1 VFDCSPEDKRNKNMP
16 YILALDQGTTSSRA
30 ILFDESGQIA
40 AQAQH
45 EFEQFFPQPGWVEHD
60 PMEILTSQLSCA
72 VEALGK
78 VGARPRD
85 VAALGI
91 TNQRETVIV
100 WERST
105 GKPIHPAIVWQ
116 DRRTASQC
124 AALKDSG
131 LEENV
136 SSRTGLVLDPYFS
149 ATKVGWIL
157 DHVPGARSRAD
168 RGELAFGTVDSW
180 LIWHLTSGTRHV
192 TDVTNASRTLLF
204 NIVKGEWDP
213 ELLRIF
219 NIPASLLPEVVW
231 SSQNVGE
238 VTTSLGLGGIPI
250 AGIAGDQQAA
260 LFGQL
265 CWSAGEAKNTY
276 GTGCFLLQNIGTQ
289 FARSKHRLITT
300 LAASAQHRL
309 EYAFEGS
316 IFIGGAVVQWL
327 RDNLKLI
334 HSSAD
339 VEALAASVPDT
350 GGVVFVP
357 AFVGLGAPHWDA
369 HASGLLIGLRRGTS
383 PAHIA
388 RAALESIALQVADVL
403 EAVESETTPLAAL
416 RVDGGAA
423 VNNLL
428 MQFQADILGV
438 PVVRPQV
445 TETTALGAAY
455 LAGLA
460 TSFWAGAEALRQKR
474 EGDVRFEPKMDS
486 TERTARRAQWQR
498 AVERAKSWTE

>member
-1 VFDCSPEDKRNKNMP
+1 MP

-30 ILFDESGQIA
+30 ILFDQAGTIA
-40 AQAQH
+40 AAAQH
-45 EFEQFFPQPGWVEHD
+45 EFEQFYPQPGWVEHD

-85 VAALGI
+85 VAAIGI

-100 WERST
+100 WDRAT

-116 DRRTASQC
+116 DRRTA
-124 AALKDSG
+124 ALCGQLQESG
-131 LEENV
+131 VGEDV
-136 SSRTGLVLDPYFS
+136 SNRTGLVLDPYFS
-149 ATKVGWIL
+149 ATKVAWIL
-157 DHVPGARSRAD
+157 DNVPGARARAAQ
-168 RGELAFGTVDSW
+168 GELAFGTVDSW
-180 LIWHLTSGTRHV
+180 LIWHLTSGHRHV
-192 TDVTNASRTLLF
+192 TDVTNASRTLLY

-219 NIPASLLPEVVW
+219 NIPRSLLPEVVW
-231 SSQNVGE
+231 SSQKVGE
-238 VTTSLGLGGIPI
+238 VTTTLGLGGIAI

-265 CWSAGEAKNTY
+265 CWAAGEAKNTY
-276 GTGCFLLQNIGTQ
+276 GTGCFLLQNIGTE
-289 FARSKHRLITT
+289 FIRSKNRLITT

-334 HSSAD
+334 GSSAD
-339 VEALAASVPDT
+339 IEALAASVPDT

-357 AFVGLGAPHWDA
+357 AFVGLGAPHWDP
-369 HASGLLIGLRRGTS
+369 HAVGMIIGLRRETLPG
-383 PAHIA
+383 HIA
-388 RAALESIALQVADVL
+388 RAALESIAFQVADVL

-428 MQFQADILGV
+428 MQFQADVLGV

-460 TSFWAGAEALRQKR
+460 TGFWAHPQELKAKR
-474 EGDVRFEPKMDS
+474 RSDDRFEPKMSSQDRAALRS
-486 TERTARRAQWQR
+486 TWSR
-498 AVERAKSWTE
+498 AVARARNWSEW

>member
-1 VFDCSPEDKRNKNMP
+1 MS

-30 ILFDESGQIA
+30 ILFDQAGAIA
-40 AQAQH
+40 ASSQH
-45 EFEQFFPQPGWVEHD
+45 EFEQFFPQAGWVEHD

-72 VEALGK
+72 VETLARA
-78 VGARPRD
+78 GARPRD
-85 VAALGI
+85 VAAIGI

-100 WERST
+100 WERAT
-105 GKPIHPAIVWQ
+105 GKPIYPAIVWQ
-116 DRRTASQC
+116 DRRTAAQCSQ
-124 AALKDSG
+124 
-131 LEENV
+131 LEESGVGDDV
-136 SSRTGLVLDPYFS
+136 SNRTGLVLDPYFS

-157 DHVPGARSRAD
+157 DHVPGARARAE

-180 LIWHLTSGTRHV
+180 LIWHLTSGSRHV

-219 NIPASLLPEVVW
+219 NIPESLLPEVVW
-231 SSQNVGE
+231 SSELVGE
-238 VTTSLGLGGIPI
+238 VTTTLGLGGTVI

-265 CWSAGEAKNTY
+265 CWGPGEAKNTY
-276 GTGCFLLQNIGTQ
+276 GTGCFLLQNIGTW
-289 FARSKHRLITT
+289 FMRSRHRLITT

-309 EYAFEGS
+309 EYALEGS

-327 RDNLKLI
+327 RDNLRLI
-334 HSSAD
+334 GSSSE
-339 VEALAASVPDT
+339 VEDLAASVPDN
-350 GGVVFVP
+350 GGVVLVP
-357 AFVGLGAPHWDA
+357 AFVGLGAPHWDP
-369 HASGLLIGLRRGTS
+369 HASGLLIGLGRGTK
-383 PAHIA
+383 PGHIA
-388 RAALESIALQVADVL
+388 RAALESIAFQVADVL
-403 EAVESETTPLAAL
+403 EAVQSESGTPLAAL

-428 MQFQADILGV
+428 MQFQADLLGV
-438 PVVRPQV
+438 SVVRPRV

-460 TSFWAGAEALRQKR
+460 TGFWAGPEELRAKR
-474 EGDVRFEPKMDS
+474 QNDVRFEPRMDAA
-486 TERTARRAQWQR
+486 EAAERRAKWRR
-498 AVERAKSWTE
+498 AVERSKNWTE